1 MASASTTTV
10 NGTQAIK
17 TLNNLNME
25 GKFKESSLKQF
36 SNENTAVITYTSE
49 LRNAAANSN
58 VKLYD
63 AISETLVTFTLR
75 QSSPFIS
82 NNEFT
87 YDTTGNNAEQIADNT
102 AQNLVDRIND
112 ITLQGTATNNHYSA
126 IIEYFSTLN
135 DASDDGSCSI
145 TLYNYQTEVVFTM
158 VTGNPSPIHK
168 AEITYTDLF
177 NTDTSNENKTITLFQ
192 GGTNNNN
199 TGNGVVFT
207 MVTGNPSP
215 IYKAEITYTDLFNT
229 GTNNVSKTI
238 TLFQGG
244 TNNNNTG
251 NEVVFTMVT
260 GSASALQFQKGND
273 VDTTATNLSTAI
285 NNHNAF
291 SSNIDTANNK
301 IIVSQVLSSGGIG
314 ATVTTFQGITI
325 NDFTLN
331 PNDLQFKKETDV
343 DTTATNLS
351 TAINNHNAF
360 SSNIDTANNKIIVS
374 QVLSSGGIGT
384 TVTTFQGIT
393 INDFTLNL
401 NDIQFKKE
409 TDVDATATNL
419 STAIN
424 NHSAFSAI
432 LDSTTNEGRIIITQI
447 SSSGKPTNN
456 AQTGF
461 LPTELSVTNFSNF
474 SATIDKSSSNGGTI
488 TVTQITSKSYEP
500 NGKTTFTDAELSLT
514 DFNVNSGDEAA
525 IPSETIGT
533 YQILNKVITDL
544 STLKKKIITRNKTL
558 QGDVSED
565 HDSDVTLTLTSDSS
579 THQSNLSA
587 DQNRGYLDGTTNSS
601 SPNHQ
606 KPSVFE
612 SDTINYSE
620 DALFTLLKGLGYEI
634 FKFNNGY
641 NGANNGST
649 PGDAGQVAIPIS
661 IQAHNNTT
669 STATLS
675 NVTATIHNINRS
687 DGTIDTSA
695 STSAGSIPE
704 GTDNSVAGVGLIQ
717 LINSIINNITL
728 IKRSIK
734 TRELAILTALKSN
747 ITNLETDSI
756 INMDIANRDSTIQI
770 LKVRGGL
777 LDDDNSNN
785 DLHKPSIFSSGNNL
799 HYSEDAVFSLFS
811 CISYE
816 LMRLLKGHSGNNN
829 GGGVLGAGL
838 QTIPASIESI

>member
-126 IIEYFSTLN
+126 IIEYS
-135 DASDDGSCSI
+135 GG
-145 TLYNYQTEVVFTM
+145 LYNASAGDRIALLTSSDGNNYVTFTM
-158 VTGNPSPIHK
+158 
-168 AEITYTDLF
+168 ITSGLPNAT
-177 NTDTSNENKTITLFQ
+177 
-192 GGTNNNN
+192 
-199 TGNGVVFT
+199 
-207 MVTGNPSP
+207 
-215 IYKAEITYTDLFNT
+215 
-229 GTNNVSKTI
+229 
-238 TLFQGG
+238 
-244 TNNNNTG
+244 
-251 NEVVFTMVT
+251 
-260 GSASALQFQKGND
+260 QF
-273 VDTTATNLSTAI
+273 L
-285 NNHNAF
+285 
-291 SSNIDTANNK
+291 
-301 IIVSQVLSSGGIG
+301 
-314 ATVTTFQGITI
+314 
-325 NDFTLN
+325 
-331 PNDLQFKKETDV
+331 
-343 DTTATNLS
+343 
-351 TAINNHNAF
+351 
-360 SSNIDTANNKIIVS
+360 
-374 QVLSSGGIGT
+374 
-384 TVTTFQGIT
+384 
-393 INDFTLNL
+393 
-401 NDIQFKKE
+401 KE

-565 HDSDVTLTLTSDSS
+565 HDSDVTLT
-579 THQSNLSA
+579 
-587 DQNRGYLDGTTNSS
+587 
-601 SPNHQ
+601 
-606 KPSVFE
+606 
-612 SDTINYSE
+612 
-620 DALFTLLKGLGYEI
+620 
-634 FKFNNGY
+634 
-641 NGANNGST
+641 
-649 PGDAGQVAIPIS
+649 
-661 IQAHNNTT
+661 
-669 STATLS
+669 
-675 NVTATIHNINRS
+675 
-687 DGTIDTSA
+687 
-695 STSAGSIPE
+695 
-704 GTDNSVAGVGLIQ
+704 
-717 LINSIINNITL
+717 
-728 IKRSIK
+728 
-734 TRELAILTALKSN
+734 
-747 ITNLETDSI
+747 
-756 INMDIANRDSTIQI
+756 
-770 LKVRGGL
+770 
-777 LDDDNSNN
+777 
-785 DLHKPSIFSSGNNL
+785 
-799 HYSEDAVFSLFS
+799 
-811 CISYE
+811 
-816 LMRLLKGHSGNNN
+816 
-829 GGGVLGAGL
+829 
-838 QTIPASIESI
+838 

>member
-1 MASASTTTV
+1 MATATV

-25 GKFKESSLKQF
+25 GKFKEESLKQF

-75 QSSPFIS
+75 QSSPFAS

-87 YDTTGNNAEQIADNT
+87 YGTGSNAEQIADNT

-126 IIEYFSTLN
+126 IIEYFGDLN
-135 DASDDGSCSI
+135 ITAASPNNTI
-145 TLYNYQTEVVFTM
+145 TLYNYQTPVVFTM

-177 NTDTSNENKTITLFQ
+177 NTDT
-192 GGTNNNN
+192 
-199 TGNGVVFT
+199 
-207 MVTGNPSP
+207 
-215 IYKAEITYTDLFNT
+215 
-229 GTNNVSKTI
+229 NNVSKTI
-238 TLFQGG
+238 PLFQGG

-360 SSNIDTANNKIIVS
+360 SSDIDTANNKIIVS

-401 NDIQFKKE
+401 NDIQFKEE

-447 SSSGKPTNN
+447 SSSGKPANNTNN
-456 AQTGF
+456 F
-461 LPTELSVTNFSNF
+461 SNTELKLTNFSNF
-474 SATIDKSSSNGGTI
+474 SATINISTNTI

-500 NGKTTFTDAELSLT
+500 NGKTTFTDAQLSLT

-544 STLKKKIITRNKTL
+544 STLKKKL
-558 QGDVSED
+558 
-565 HDSDVTLTLTSDSS
+565 
-579 THQSNLSA
+579 
-587 DQNRGYLDGTTNSS
+587 
-601 SPNHQ
+601 
-606 KPSVFE
+606 
-612 SDTINYSE
+612 
-620 DALFTLLKGLGYEI
+620 
-634 FKFNNGY
+634 
-641 NGANNGST
+641 
-649 PGDAGQVAIPIS
+649 
-661 IQAHNNTT
+661 
-669 STATLS
+669 
-675 NVTATIHNINRS
+675 
-687 DGTIDTSA
+687 
-695 STSAGSIPE
+695 
-704 GTDNSVAGVGLIQ
+704 
-717 LINSIINNITL
+717 
-728 IKRSIK
+728 
-734 TRELAILTALKSN
+734 
-747 ITNLETDSI
+747 
-756 INMDIANRDSTIQI
+756 
-770 LKVRGGL
+770 
-777 LDDDNSNN
+777 
-785 DLHKPSIFSSGNNL
+785 
-799 HYSEDAVFSLFS
+799 
-811 CISYE
+811 
-816 LMRLLKGHSGNNN
+816 
-829 GGGVLGAGL
+829 
-838 QTIPASIESI
+838 

>member
-36 SNENTAVITYTSE
+36 SNENTALITYTST
-49 LRNAAANSN
+49 LGGATAGSN

-63 AISETLVTFTLR
+63 AISETEVIFTLR
-75 QSSPFIS
+75 DSPS
-82 NNEFT
+82 VLNNEFT
-87 YDTTGNNAEQIADNT
+87 YGEGSGETKADNT

-135 DASDDGSCSI
+135 DASDDGSCFI
-145 TLYNYQTEVVFTM
+145 TLYNYQTAVVFTM
-158 VTGNPSPIHK
+158 VTGDPSPIHK

-177 NTDTSNENKTITLFQ
+177 NTDTNEDETITLFQ
-192 GGTNNNN
+192 AGTDNNN
-199 TGNGVVFT
+199 TGNEVVFT
-207 MVTGNPSP
+207 MVTGDPSP
-215 IYKAEITYTDLFNT
+215 IHKAEITYTDLFNT
-229 GTNNVSKTI
+229 DTNEDETI
-238 TLFQGG
+238 TLFQAG
-244 TNNNNTG
+244 TDNNNTG

-260 GSASALQFQKGND
+260 GSASELEFQKNAN
-273 VDTTATNLSTAI
+273 VDITAENLSNEI
-285 NNHNAF
+285 NNHTAF
-291 SSNIDTANNK
+291 SSI
-301 IIVSQVLSSGGIG
+301 
-314 ATVTTFQGITI
+314 
-325 NDFTLN
+325 
-331 PNDLQFKKETDV
+331 
-343 DTTATNLS
+343 
-351 TAINNHNAF
+351 
-360 SSNIDTANNKIIVS
+360 IDTANNKIIVS

-384 TVTTFQGIT
+384 TQHSFQGIT

-409 TDVDATATNL
+409 TDVDTTATNLSTEINNHTAFSSIIDTANNKIIVSQVLSSGGIGTTQHSFQGITINDFTLNLNDIQFKKETYVDTTATNL

-424 NHSAFSAI
+424 NHNAFSAI

-461 LPTELSVTNFSNF
+461 LPTQLSVTNFSNF
-474 SATIDKSSSNGGTI
+474 SATIDDSSSNGGTI

-500 NGKTTFTDAELSLT
+500 NHKTGFTDAQLSVT

-544 STLKKKIITRNKTL
+544 STLKKNIITRNKTL
-558 QGDVSED
+558 QADVSKD
-565 HDSDVTLTLTSDSS
+565 TDDKDDVTLTSNFS
-579 THQSNLSA
+579 THQSNLLA
-587 DQNRGYLDGTTNSS
+587 DQNRGYLDKTDTTN
-601 SPNHQ
+601 Q

-612 SDTINYSE
+612 SDTIKYSE
-620 DALFTLLKGLGYEI
+620 DALFRLLKGLGYEI
-634 FKFNNGY
+634 FKFNNGH
-641 NGANNGST
+641 NGANNEAINGH
-649 PGDAGQVAIPIS
+649 AGQVAIPIS
-661 IQAHNNTT
+661 IQAHNNNTQ
-669 STATLS
+669 TATLS

-704 GTDNSVAGVGLIQ
+704 GNHNSAAGVGLIQ

-734 TRELAILTALKSN
+734 TRELAILTALKSD

-756 INMDIANRDSTIQI
+756 INMNIANRDSTIQI

-777 LDDDNSNN
+777 LDDVGGNN
-785 DLHKPSIFSSGNNL
+785 VLHKPSIFSGGNNL

-816 LMRLLKGHSGNNN
+816 LMKLLNSHSGNNN
-829 GGGVLGAGL
+829 GGNNNVGGVLGAGL
-838 QTIPASIESI
+838 QTIPASIQTI